1 MLPFTIGKDILL
13 SLHPALCGFG
23 ATAIASPGLTGL
35 IDEFDVGAAGIGSR
49 IFSGAKCRS
58 AAGEHLRDILN
69 NCFTNVTDMFVE
81 ERQPFLLSIEKSFEW
96 FVWVHRQEDTCLC
109 LL

>member
-1 MLPFTIGKDILL
+1 MWEQRVLEHVYFREPN
-13 SLHPALCGFG
+13 
-23 ATAIASPGLTGL
+23 
-35 IDEFDVGAAGIGSR
+35 
-49 IFSGAKCRS
+49 

-69 NCFTNVTDMFVE
+69 DCFTNVTDMFVE

>member
-1 MLPFTIGKDILL
+1 MNLMWEQRVLEHVYFR
-13 SLHPALCGFG
+13 
-23 ATAIASPGLTGL
+23 
-35 IDEFDVGAAGIGSR
+35 EQNAAVPQ
-49 IFSGAKCRS
+49 CRS

-69 NCFTNVTDMFVE
+69 DCFTNVIDMFVE

>member
-13 SLHPALCGFG
+13 GLHPALCCFV

-35 IDEFDVGAAGIGSR
+35 IDELDVGAAGVGAR
-49 IFSGAKCRS
+49 IFSGAKCRG
-58 AAGEHLRDILN
+58 AAGEHFRDILN
-69 NCFTNVTDMFVE
+69 DSSTNVTDVFVE
-81 ERQPFLLSIEKSFEW
+81 ERQPFLLSIEKGLEW